1 MKKAIILLLFT
12 ALVACNKN
20 INQET
25 SNTKVLWA
33 ENVQST
39 VPMERDTLWTKED
52 WKAVYNYDKE
62 KIFTTITNAVLSGKL
77 KAYIDYP
84 GTAYS
89 VNEFN
94 TILANWDSTNYAEDV
109 NNPGTMISS
118 PVKMEIKPDDIIQ
131 LKFNEKIELDTVSY
145 TLSKKVS
152 FVTFVSYKYDNV
164 GEILGLKKLFDVKL
178 NEGTEN
184 KKEK

>member
-1 MKKAIILLLFT
+1 MKKITILLLFIS
-12 ALVACNKN
+12 LLACNKN
-20 INQET
+20 TKEET

-39 VPMERDTLWTKED
+39 VPMERNTLWTKED
-52 WKAVYNYDKE
+52 WETVYNYDKE
-62 KIFTTITNAVLSGKL
+62 KIFTSITNAVLSGKL

-84 GTAYS
+84 GTAFS
-89 VNEFN
+89 VKEFEN
-94 TILANWDSTNYAEDV
+94 ILVQWDSAQVEDI
-109 NNPGTMISS
+109 NNLGTFINAS
-118 PVKMEIKPDDIIQ
+118 VKSEITSDDIVQ

-145 TLSKKVS
+145 TLNKKVS

-178 NEGTEN
+178 NDGTEN